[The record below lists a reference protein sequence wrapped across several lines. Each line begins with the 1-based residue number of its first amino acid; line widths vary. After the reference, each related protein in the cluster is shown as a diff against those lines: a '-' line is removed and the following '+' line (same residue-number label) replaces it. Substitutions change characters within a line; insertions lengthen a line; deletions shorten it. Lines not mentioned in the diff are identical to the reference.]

1 MDLLSA
7 VACKHNFSLPQK
19 KTHKHMNNNED
30 TVSANLVASDQEY
43 DAEEQLPLHQTT
55 DDYHTGDDAVPSA
68 IPVAPAVNTEQQK
81 PFGLLLQDAV
91 GWLSFSVVF
100 NLLNTIVY
108 SALFP
113 KILEGVTTDKNS
125 YATAFSI
132 INFISTLASAILLP
146 LIGSVVDQLNLLKPC
161 LIVSQYI
168 GLFVTLLLFVFDKV
182 PESLKTLHLVLNEIV
197 FIIAMFFLRIAVMNN
212 NAMLSIF
219 PKSYVFNYILYSFNS
234 CFSSL
239 TATLLFFLSQATF

>member
-1 MDLLSA
+1 MSSNPHSNDNDSA
-7 VACKHNFSLPQK
+7 
-19 KTHKHMNNNED
+19 
-30 TVSANLVASDQEY
+30 ANLVASDQEQLTY
-43 DAEEQLPLHQTT
+43 DAEEQLPLHKQT
-55 DDYHTGDDAVPSA
+55 DDYHTSDSPNESDTAATAEPQIITTTSA
-68 IPVAPAVNTEQQK
+68 TEQPK
-81 PFGLLLQDAV
+81 PFAQLIQDAV

-125 YATAFSI
+125 YATAFSV

-161 LIVSQYI
+161 LIFSQYI
-168 GLFVTLLLFVFDKV
+168 GLFVTLLLFFFDKV

-219 PKSYVFNYILYSFNS
+219 PKAYVNFNR
-234 CFSSL
+234 
-239 TATLLFFLSQATF
+239 LFESHACNINN